1 MLSWGK
7 MGRVCTNSP
16 RAHTK
21 SAWLLEN
28 PELSLENT
36 QRSEWQW
43 GARPA
48 AVSPASPSAAGALRH
63 PGTLVNPRTRVPL
76 TVNAP
81 GYQQLHWHLPYLW
94 VFFFR
99 VLPYHGLAIALQL
112 SIKAWTV
119 ILYPI
124 VIQLYRIVILP
135 YIPISWLTA
144 LCWVALMGKNLYP
157 TSTVNAYGEHAMS
170 HHTELRKEQEL
181 VRETLAGIS
190 IFCICLDCNYVSE

>member
-1 MLSWGK
+1 
-7 MGRVCTNSP
+7 MGGQACSSESCFPQCCWSTQAPWYPGEPENKGASHCTC
-16 RAHTK
+16 
-21 SAWLLEN
+21 
-28 PELSLENT
+28 
-36 QRSEWQW
+36 
-43 GARPA
+43 
-48 AVSPASPSAAGALRH
+48 
-63 PGTLVNPRTRVPL
+63 
-76 TVNAP
+76 P

-144 LCWVALMGKNLYP
+144 LCWVALMGKNLHP
-157 TSTVNAYGEHAMS
+157 TSTVNAYREHAMS
-170 HHTELRKEQEL
+170 HQAELRKEQEL